1 MFFRRKK
8 EPEAP
13 PTPAAPPP
21 PAAGASESST
31 QFLTGNNNIDRR
43 SVEVLL
49 NAIARVSESRDL
61 ESLLVYIV
69 DTSIEITGAERG
81 LLILSDER
89 GELSIRVARARG
101 KKPVVGDLRY
111 STSVVRRVL
120 EEEQPVRATV
130 TSESEA
136 LELGTSVFD
145 LKLRAVMCVPLASAG
160 RAEDLPRERGA
171 LYVDSKAAT
180 REFRHEDL
188 ALFAALSQHISIAL
202 QNAKLHMVS
211 LEKAKLEQSLDI
223 LSQIQSDL
231 ISQAPKDLPGYDVFG
246 WYKPAEGTTGDF
258 YDFVKM
264 KGERLG
270 VVLGDATGHG
280 AGPAVLAA
288 TAQAGLRAFLRV
300 MDDLPAVITL
310 LNQDIGPRM
319 DDGRFLT
326 LFTAVFERDGSV
338 QMINAG
344 QTPPLLWRQKGGTME
359 SIKGHGPAL
368 GMMDDFEYT
377 ESAHA
382 KLEVGDFLVVFSDGF
397 VEARASGEP
406 NKLFG
411 EAGMRAVIERGVRER
426 NNAQQL
432 TEALVKAALEF
443 SGGLREDDMTVV
455 VVRRVAE
462 ADA

>member
-8 EPEAP
+8 DAE
-13 PTPAAPPP
+13 PPP
-21 PAAGASESST
+21 PPPMPVAGPPADAAT
-31 QFLTGNNNIDRR
+31 QFLTGNNNVDRR

-49 NAIARVSESRDL
+49 TAIARVSESRDL
-61 ESLLVYIV
+61 ESLLLYIV

-81 LLILSDER
+81 LLILADER
-89 GELSIRVARARG
+89 GELSIRVSRARG

-120 EEEQPVRATV
+120 EEQQPVRATV

-136 LELGTSVFD
+136 LELGSSVFD
-145 LKLRAVMCVPLASAG
+145 LKLRAVMCVPLVALGRDSA
-160 RAEDLPRERGA
+160 LPRERGA

-202 QNAKLHMVS
+202 QNARLQAVTI
-211 LEKAKLEQSLDI
+211 EKARLEQSMVI
-223 LSQIQSDL
+223 LEQIQKDL
-231 ISQAPKDLPGYDVFG
+231 ISQAPRDLPGYDVFG

-264 KGERLG
+264 KDGRLG

-300 MDDLPAVITL
+300 VNDLPQAISL
-310 LNQDIGPRM
+310 LNADIGPRM

-326 LFTAVFERDGSV
+326 LFTAVLEKDGRV

-344 QTPPLLWRQKGGTME
+344 QTPPILWRAKDGSVE
-359 SIKGHGPAL
+359 NIKGHGPAL

-377 ESAHA
+377 ESHQT
-382 KLEVGDFLVVFSDGF
+382 KLETGDLLVIFSDGF
-397 VEARASGEP
+397 AEARSISDP
-406 NKLFG
+406 NALFG
-411 EAGMRAVIERGVRER
+411 EDGMQKVIEIAGREKLD
-426 NNAQQL
+426 AAAL
-432 TEALVKAALEF
+432 TEKLVKTALEF
-443 SGGLREDDMTVV
+443 AGGKREDDMTVV
-455 VVRRVAE
+455 VVRRTE
-462 ADA
+462 SRT

>member
-8 EPEAP
+8 DPEPP
-13 PTPAAPPP
+13 APPP
-21 PAAGASESST
+21 PAPAAPVEAST

-49 NAIARVSESRDL
+49 SAIARVSESRDL
-61 ESLLVYIV
+61 ESLLLYIV

-81 LLILSDER
+81 LLILADER
-89 GELSIRVARARG
+89 GTLSIRVARARG
-101 KKPVVGDLRY
+101 KKSVTGDMRY

-120 EEEQPVRATV
+120 EEQQPVRATV

-136 LELGTSVFD
+136 LELGSSVFD
-145 LKLRAVMCVPLASAG
+145 LKLRAVMCVPLVSLGGETEMA
-160 RAEDLPRERGA
+160 RERGA

-202 QNAKLHMVS
+202 QNARLHAVTI
-211 LEKAKLEQSLDI
+211 EKARLEQSLVI
-223 LSQIQSDL
+223 LEQIQKDL
-231 ISQAPKDLPGYDVFG
+231 ISQAPRDLPGYDVYG

-264 KGERLG
+264 KGGRLG

-300 MDDLPAVITL
+300 VDDLPQAITL
-310 LNQDIGPRM
+310 LNADISPRM

-326 LFTAVFERDGSV
+326 LFTAVLEPDGRV

-344 QTPPLLWRQKGGTME
+344 QTPPILWRARDGSVE
-359 SIKGHGPAL
+359 HIKGHGPAL
-368 GMMDDFEYT
+368 GMMDEFEYT
-377 ESAHA
+377 EGHA
-382 KLEVGDFLVVFSDGF
+382 THLEPGDLLVIYSDGF
-397 VEARASGEP
+397 AEARSISDP
-406 NKLFG
+406 NSLFG
-411 EAGMRAVIERGVRER
+411 ESGMRSVVEGGGRDRLDA
-426 NNAQQL
+426 AQL
-432 TEALVKAALEF
+432 VELLVKSALEF
-443 SGGLREDDMTVV
+443 AGGRREDDMTVV
-455 VVRRVAE
+455 VVRRHAE
-462 ADA
+462 GGA

>member
-8 EPEAP
+8 DADP
-13 PTPAAPPP
+13 PAATPP
-21 PAAGASESST
+21 PAPAPAAEAST

-49 NAIARVSESRDL
+49 TAIARVSESRDL

-81 LLILSDER
+81 LLILHDER
-89 GELSIRVARARG
+89 SELSIRVARARG
-101 KKPVVGDLRY
+101 KKPAAGDMRY

-120 EEEQPVRATV
+120 EEQQPVRATV

-136 LELGTSVFD
+136 LELGSSVFD
-145 LKLRAVMCVPLASAG
+145 LKLRAVMCVPLVALG
-160 RAEDLPRERGA
+160 RENGMPQERGA

-202 QNAKLHMVS
+202 QNARLHAVTI
-211 LEKAKLEQSLDI
+211 EKARLEQSLVI
-223 LSQIQSDL
+223 LEQIQKDL
-231 ISQAPKDLPGYDVFG
+231 ISQAPRDLPGYDVFG

-264 KGERLG
+264 KDGRLG

-300 MDDLPAVITL
+300 VNDLPQAITL
-310 LNQDIGPRM
+310 LNADIGPRM

-326 LFTAVFERDGSV
+326 LFTAVLEKDGRV

-344 QTPPLLWRQKGGTME
+344 QTPPILWRAKDGSSE

-377 ESAHA
+377 DSHET
-382 KLEVGDFLVVFSDGF
+382 KLEPGDLLVIFSDGF
-397 VEARASGEP
+397 AEARSIRDTNA
-406 NKLFG
+406 LFG
-411 EAGMRAVIERGVRER
+411 ESGMREVIEAGAREKLD
-426 NNAQQL
+426 AAQL
-432 TEALVKAALEF
+432 TERLVKTALEF
-443 SGGLREDDMTVV
+443 AGGKREDDMTVV
-455 VVRRVAE
+455 VVRRTE
-462 ADA
+462 TGS

>member
-8 EPEAP
+8 EPE
-13 PTPAAPPP
+13 PPP
-21 PAAGASESST
+21 PPPPPQPAAAADTST

-49 NAIARVSESRDL
+49 TAIARVSESRDL

-81 LLILSDER
+81 LLILADER
-89 GELSIRVARARG
+89 GELSVRVARARG

-130 TSESEA
+130 TSDSEA

-145 LKLRAVMCVPLASAG
+145 LKLRAVMCVPLVSVG
-160 RAEDLPRERGA
+160 REEDMPRERGA

-264 KGERLG
+264 KGGRLG

-344 QTPPLLWRQKGGTME
+344 QTPPLLWRQKTGTME

-397 VEARASGEP
+397 VEARAPGEP

-411 EAGMRAVIERGVRER
+411 ESGMRAVIERGVREQ

-462 ADA
+462 ASA

>member
-8 EPEAP
+8 DAEAP
-13 PTPAAPPP
+13 APVP
-21 PAAGASESST
+21 PAPVGTPDSAT
-31 QFLTGNNNIDRR
+31 QFLTGNNNVDRR
-43 SVEVLL
+43 SVEILL
-49 NAIARVSESRDL
+49 TAIARVSESRDL
-61 ESLLVYIV
+61 ESLLLYIV

-81 LLILSDER
+81 LLILADER
-89 GELSIRVARARG
+89 GLLSVRVARARG
-101 KKPVVGDLRY
+101 KKPVAGDLRY

-120 EEEQPVRATV
+120 EEQQPVRATV

-136 LELGTSVFD
+136 LELGSSVFD
-145 LKLRAVMCVPLASAG
+145 LKLRAVMCVPLVAAG
-160 RAEDLPRERGA
+160 RDSVQPRERGA

-202 QNAKLHMVS
+202 QNARLHAVTI
-211 LEKAKLEQSLDI
+211 EKARLEQSLVI
-223 LSQIQSDL
+223 LEQIQKDL
-231 ISQAPKDLPGYDVFG
+231 ISQAPRDLPGYDVHG

-264 KGERLG
+264 KDGRLG

-300 MDDLPAVITL
+300 VNDLPQAITL
-310 LNQDIGPRM
+310 LNADIGPRM

-326 LFTAVFERDGSV
+326 LFTAVLERDGRV

-344 QTPPLLWRQKGGTME
+344 QTPPILWRAKDGSSE

-368 GMMDDFEYT
+368 GMMDDFEYHENHET
-377 ESAHA
+377 R
-382 KLEVGDFLVVFSDGF
+382 LEPGDLLVIFSDGF
-397 VEARASGEP
+397 AEARSISDP
-406 NKLFG
+406 NALFG
-411 EAGMRAVIERGVRER
+411 ESGMRAVIEGAGRDQLDA
-426 NNAQQL
+426 AQL
-432 TEALVKAALEF
+432 VEALVKSALEF
-443 SGGLREDDMTVV
+443 AGGKREDDMTVV
-455 VVRRVAE
+455 VVRRTAE
-462 ADA
+462 PGA

>member
-8 EPEAP
+8 DADPPAP
-13 PTPAAPPP
+13 PLPAA
-21 PAAGASESST
+21 AGTPDSAT
-31 QFLTGNNNIDRR
+31 QFLTGNNNVDRR
-43 SVEVLL
+43 SVEILL
-49 NAIARVSESRDL
+49 TAIARVSESRDL
-61 ESLLVYIV
+61 ESLLLYIV

-81 LLILSDER
+81 LLILADER
-89 GELSIRVARARG
+89 GELAVRVSRARG
-101 KKPVVGDLRY
+101 RKPVAGDLRY

-120 EEEQPVRATV
+120 EEQQPVRATV

-136 LELGTSVFD
+136 LELGSSVFD
-145 LKLRAVMCVPLASAG
+145 LKLRAVMCVPLVALG
-160 RAEDLPRERGA
+160 RDSGQQQERGA

-188 ALFAALSQHISIAL
+188 ALFAALSQHIAIAL
-202 QNAKLHMVS
+202 QNARLHAVTI
-211 LEKAKLEQSLDI
+211 EKARLDQSLVILEQ
-223 LSQIQSDL
+223 IQKDL
-231 ISQAPKDLPGYDVFG
+231 ISQAPRDLPGYDVFG

-264 KGERLG
+264 KDGRLG

-288 TAQAGLRAFLRV
+288 TAQAGMRAFLRV
-300 MDDLPAVITL
+300 VNDLPQALTL
-310 LNQDIGPRM
+310 LNSDISPRM

-326 LFTAVFERDGSV
+326 LFTAVLERDGRV

-344 QTPPLLWRQKGGTME
+344 QTPPILWRAQDGSVE

-377 ESAHA
+377 ESHQTQ
-382 KLEVGDFLVVFSDGF
+382 LEPGDLLVIFSDGF
-397 VEARASGEP
+397 AEARSVSDP
-406 NKLFG
+406 NALFG
-411 EAGMRAVIERGVRER
+411 ESGMQAVIESAGRDRLD
-426 NNAQQL
+426 AAQL

-443 SGGLREDDMTVV
+443 AGGKREDDMTVV
-455 VVRRVAE
+455 VVRRTAE
-462 ADA
+462 NGA

>member
-8 EPEAP
+8 EAEEP
-13 PTPAAPPP
+13 APPP
-21 PAAGASESST
+21 PPTPGPSAEAAT
-31 QFLTGNNNIDRR
+31 QFLTGNNNVDRR

-49 NAIARVSESRDL
+49 TAIARVSESRDL
-61 ESLLVYIV
+61 ESLLLYIV

-81 LLILSDER
+81 LLILADER
-89 GELSIRVARARG
+89 GELSIRVSRARG

-120 EEEQPVRATV
+120 EEQQPVRATV

-136 LELGTSVFD
+136 LELGSSVFD
-145 LKLRAVMCVPLASAG
+145 LKLRAVMCVPLVALGRDSA
-160 RAEDLPRERGA
+160 LPRERGA

-202 QNAKLHMVS
+202 QNARLQAVTI
-211 LEKAKLEQSLDI
+211 EKARLEQSMVI
-223 LSQIQSDL
+223 LEQIQKDL
-231 ISQAPKDLPGYDVFG
+231 ISQAPRDLPGYDVFG

-264 KGERLG
+264 KDGRLG

-300 MDDLPAVITL
+300 VNDLPQAISL
-310 LNQDIGPRM
+310 LNADIGPRM

-326 LFTAVFERDGSV
+326 LFTAVLEKDGRV

-344 QTPPLLWRQKGGTME
+344 QTPPILWRAKDGSVE
-359 SIKGHGPAL
+359 NIKGHGPAL

-377 ESAHA
+377 ESHQT
-382 KLEVGDFLVVFSDGF
+382 KLETGDLLVIFSDGF
-397 VEARASGEP
+397 AEARSISDP
-406 NKLFG
+406 NALFG
-411 EAGMRAVIERGVRER
+411 EDGMQRVIETAGREKLD
-426 NNAQQL
+426 AAAL
-432 TEALVKAALEF
+432 TEKLVKTALEF
-443 SGGLREDDMTVV
+443 AGGKREDDMTVV
-455 VVRRVAE
+455 VVRRTE
-462 ADA
+462 PRT

>member
-8 EPEAP
+8 EAEEP
-13 PTPAAPPP
+13 APPP
-21 PAAGASESST
+21 PPTPGPSAEAAT
-31 QFLTGNNNIDRR
+31 QFLTGNNNVDRR

-49 NAIARVSESRDL
+49 TAIARVSESRDL
-61 ESLLVYIV
+61 ESLLLYIV

-81 LLILSDER
+81 LLILADER
-89 GELSIRVARARG
+89 GELSIRVSRARG
-101 KKPVVGDLRY
+101 KKSVTGDLRY

-120 EEEQPVRATV
+120 EEQQPVRATV

-136 LELGTSVFD
+136 LELGSSVFD
-145 LKLRAVMCVPLASAG
+145 LKLRAVMCVPLVALGRDSA
-160 RAEDLPRERGA
+160 LPRERGA

-202 QNAKLHMVS
+202 QNARLQAVTI
-211 LEKAKLEQSLDI
+211 EKARLEQSMVI
-223 LSQIQSDL
+223 LEQIQKDL
-231 ISQAPKDLPGYDVFG
+231 ISQAPRDLPGYDVFG

-264 KGERLG
+264 KDGRLG

-300 MDDLPAVITL
+300 VNDLPQAISL
-310 LNQDIGPRM
+310 LNADIGPRM

-326 LFTAVFERDGSV
+326 LFTAVLEKDGRV

-344 QTPPLLWRQKGGTME
+344 QTPPILWRAKDGSVE
-359 SIKGHGPAL
+359 NIKGHGPAL

-377 ESAHA
+377 ESHQT
-382 KLEVGDFLVVFSDGF
+382 KLETGDLLVIFSDGF
-397 VEARASGEP
+397 AEARSISDP
-406 NKLFG
+406 NALFG
-411 EAGMRAVIERGVRER
+411 EDGMQKVIEIAGREKLD
-426 NNAQQL
+426 AAAL
-432 TEALVKAALEF
+432 TEKLVKTALEF
-443 SGGLREDDMTVV
+443 AGGKREDDMTVV
-455 VVRRVAE
+455 VVRRTE
-462 ADA
+462 SRT

>member
-8 EPEAP
+8 DAEAP
-13 PTPAAPPP
+13 APVPP
-21 PAAGASESST
+21 PAAGSPDTAT

-49 NAIARVSESRDL
+49 TAIARVSESRDL
-61 ESLLVYIV
+61 ESLLLYIV

-81 LLILSDER
+81 LLILADER
-89 GELSIRVARARG
+89 GLLSVRVARARG
-101 KKPVVGDLRY
+101 KKPVAGDLRY

-120 EEEQPVRATV
+120 EEQQPVRATV

-136 LELGTSVFD
+136 LELGSSVFD
-145 LKLRAVMCVPLASAG
+145 LKLRAVMCVPLVAAG
-160 RAEDLPRERGA
+160 RDTIQPRERGA

-202 QNAKLHMVS
+202 QNARLHAVTI
-211 LEKAKLEQSLDI
+211 EKARLEQSLVI
-223 LSQIQSDL
+223 LEQIQKDL
-231 ISQAPKDLPGYDVFG
+231 ISQAPRDLPGYDVHG

-264 KGERLG
+264 KDGRLG

-300 MDDLPAVITL
+300 VNDLPQAITL
-310 LNQDIGPRM
+310 LNADISPRM

-326 LFTAVFERDGSV
+326 LFTAVLERDGRV

-344 QTPPLLWRQKGGTME
+344 QTPPILWRAKDGSAE

-377 ESAHA
+377 DSHQTQLA
-382 KLEVGDFLVVFSDGF
+382 VGDLLVIFSDGF
-397 VEARASGEP
+397 AEARSVSDP
-406 NKLFG
+406 NALFG
-411 EAGMRAVIERGVRER
+411 ESGMRAVIEGAGRDQLD
-426 NNAQQL
+426 AAQL
-432 TEALVKAALEF
+432 TEALVKGALEF
-443 SGGLREDDMTVV
+443 AGGKREDDMTVV
-455 VVRRVAE
+455 VVRRTAE
-462 ADA
+462 SSA

>member
-8 EPEAP
+8 DAD
-13 PTPAAPPP
+13 P
-21 PAAGASESST
+21 PAAAAPVAGAAAEAAT
-31 QFLTGNNNIDRR
+31 QFLTGNNNVDRR

-49 NAIARVSESRDL
+49 TAIARVSESRDL
-61 ESLLVYIV
+61 ESLLLYIV

-81 LLILSDER
+81 LLILADER
-89 GELSIRVARARG
+89 GELSVRVGRSRG
-101 KKPVVGDLRY
+101 KKPVAGDLRY

-120 EEEQPVRATV
+120 EEQQPVRATV

-136 LELGTSVFD
+136 LELGSSVFD
-145 LKLRAVMCVPLASAG
+145 LKLRAVMCVPLVALGRDSAI
-160 RAEDLPRERGA
+160 PRERGA

-202 QNAKLHMVS
+202 QNARLHAVTI
-211 LEKAKLEQSLDI
+211 EKARLEQSLVI
-223 LSQIQSDL
+223 LEQIQKDL
-231 ISQAPKDLPGYDVFG
+231 ISQAPRDLPGWDVHG

-264 KGERLG
+264 KGGRLG

-300 MDDLPAVITL
+300 VDDLPQAITL
-310 LNQDIGPRM
+310 LNTDIGPRM

-326 LFTAVFERDGSV
+326 LFTAVLERDGRV

-344 QTPPLLWRQKGGTME
+344 QTPPILWRAKDGSVE

-377 ESAHA
+377 DNHA
-382 KLEVGDFLVVFSDGF
+382 TTLEPGDLLVIFSDGF
-397 VEARASGEP
+397 AEARSIRDP
-406 NKLFG
+406 NALFG
-411 EAGMRAVIERGVRER
+411 ESGMRAVIEGGGRDRLD
-426 NNAQQL
+426 AATL
-432 TEALVKAALEF
+432 TEALVKAALGF
-443 SGGLREDDMTVV
+443 AGGKREDDMTVV
-455 VVRRVAE
+455 VVRRTAE
-462 ADA
+462 PRA

>member
-8 EPEAP
+8 DAVPPEAP
-13 PTPAAPPP
+13 PAAAVSAPDS
-21 PAAGASESST
+21 AT
-31 QFLTGNNNIDRR
+31 QFLTGNNNVDRR

-49 NAIARVSESRDL
+49 TAIARVSESRDL
-61 ESLLVYIV
+61 ESLLLYIV

-81 LLILSDER
+81 LLVLADER
-89 GELSIRVARARG
+89 GELSVRVARARG
-101 KKPVVGDLRY
+101 KKPVSGDLRY

-120 EEEQPVRATV
+120 EEQQPVRATV

-136 LELGTSVFD
+136 LELGSSVFD
-145 LKLRAVMCVPLASAG
+145 LKLRAVMCVPLVALG
-160 RAEDLPRERGA
+160 RDTALPRERGA

-202 QNAKLHMVS
+202 QNARLHAVTI
-211 LEKAKLEQSLDI
+211 EKARLEQSLVI
-223 LSQIQSDL
+223 LEQIQKDL
-231 ISQAPKDLPGYDVFG
+231 ISQAPRDLPGYDVHG

-258 YDFVKM
+258 YDFVRM
-264 KGERLG
+264 KDGRLG

-300 MDDLPAVITL
+300 VNDLPQAISL
-310 LNQDIGPRM
+310 LNSDIGPRM

-326 LFTAVFERDGSV
+326 LFTAVLERDGRV

-344 QTPPLLWRQKGGTME
+344 QTPPILWRAKDGSVE
-359 SIKGHGPAL
+359 NIKGHGPAL

-377 ESAHA
+377 ESHHA
-382 KLEVGDFLVVFSDGF
+382 RMETGDLLVIFSDGF
-397 VEARASGEP
+397 AEARSISDP
-406 NKLFG
+406 NALFG
-411 EAGMRAVIERGVRER
+411 ETGMQKVIESGGRDRLDA
-426 NNAQQL
+426 AQL
-432 TEALVKAALEF
+432 VEALVKTALEF
-443 SGGLREDDMTVV
+443 AGGKREDDMTVV
-455 VVRRVAE
+455 VVRRTKESGA
-462 ADA
+462 